1 MKLLIDTAAFLW
13 IAQGEELRI
22 GAPARAALEDA
33 DNEVYLS
40 AASVWEI
47 CIKYRL
53 GKLRLPTPPE
63 QLVPE
68 QRRLRGIESVGV
80 TEAAALRVS
89 QLPDLHRDPF
99 DRILISQAIEHAM
112 TLVTPDA
119 IIRNYPIRT
128 IW

>member
-99 DRILISQAIEHAM
+99 DRTLISQAIEHAM